1 MQALYAIGS
10 GGMFGRGLGQSI
22 QKMGYIP
29 FAQNDMIFSVVCEE
43 LGIVGAV
50 GLLAVFVMLLWRF
63 RFIAEGAPDKFGAFI
78 VIGVLS
84 HIGIQVVINVAVVTN
99 VVPNTGVPLPFISYG
114 GSSLT
119 FLLLEIG
126 IALSVSRQIKP
137 TSVQEQEKLEAMG

>member
-1 MQALYAIGS
+1 
-10 GGMFGRGLGQSI
+10 
-22 QKMGYIP
+22 
-29 FAQNDMIFSVVCEE
+29 
-43 LGIVGAV
+43 
-50 GLLAVFVMLLWRF
+50 MLLWRF
-63 RFIAEGAPDKFGAFI
+63 KFIAEGAPDKFGAFL

-84 HIGIQVVINVAVVTN
+84 HIGIQVIINVAVVTN
-99 VVPNTGVPLPFISYG
+99 VFPNTGVPLPFISYG